1 MTERTPTEQALS
13 TLLIEA
19 LNLEDAGIT
28 EIEPEAPLFG
38 PQSPLGLDSV
48 DALEIAMAIS
58 THYGF
63 EMKSDDENN
72 EQIFAS
78 LRALNQHVEAN
89 RTQ

>member
-1 MTERTPTEQALS
+1 MTNPTPNEQELS

-19 LNLEDAGIT
+19 LNLEEAGIT
-28 EIEPEAPLFG
+28 TIEPEAPLFG
-38 PQSPLGLDSV
+38 PESPLGLDSV

-58 THYGF
+58 TRYGF

-72 EQIFAS
+72 EKIFAS
-78 LRALNQHVEAN
+78 LRALNQHVEAH